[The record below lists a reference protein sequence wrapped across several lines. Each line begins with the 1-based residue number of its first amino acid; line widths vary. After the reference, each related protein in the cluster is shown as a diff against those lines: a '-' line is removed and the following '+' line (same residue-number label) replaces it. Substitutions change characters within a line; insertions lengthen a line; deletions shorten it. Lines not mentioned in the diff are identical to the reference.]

1 MYLQQKNLYINDDN
15 YVMVDLNTYRIFYLT
30 ENLVHALQDK
40 EAVAFSK
47 EENDIWQ
54 IIQNLK
60 PAQSVNETFYNAIK
74 IHVSNSC
81 NLACKYCYAN
91 GGNYG
96 FQDSLMTQETADKIL
111 KTIDEWKVFQK
122 LEYITFF
129 GGEPLLAWKII
140 NYICE
145 HTVHRNVKYLLQTN
159 GTVINEEI
167 LEMLKKYDISV
178 TVSIDGPQKVHD
190 FNRID
195 KNGNGTFQKV
205 LYNIQKMK
213 DCGVHVPA
221 IQATL
226 SSEFTNE
233 YSREEIA
240 DIIYELTGVQQI
252 KVEFDL
258 ECPQKTGE
266 TEQKREIEFFFDR
279 VMKEEY
285 ILDNDVHK
293 IISTIL
299 SKKYKDYICSAGNG
313 TITVDVSGNLFPCQL
328 FLDNKLMCMGKIG
341 ENLFTEA
348 AELLKKSRKQPCQ
361 RCLAKSTCYLCA
373 ATGVNEKICQS
384 KRSLTEKVLKYMTDL
399 VYRDKYIEFYNKFK
413 NLCS

>member
-167 LEMLKKYDISV
+167 LEMLKS
-178 TVSIDGPQKVHD
+178 
-190 FNRID
+190 F
-195 KNGNGTFQKV
+195 
-205 LYNIQKMK
+205 
-213 DCGVHVPA
+213 
-221 IQATL
+221 
-226 SSEFTNE
+226 
-233 YSREEIA
+233 
-240 DIIYELTGVQQI
+240 
-252 KVEFDL
+252 
-258 ECPQKTGE
+258 
-266 TEQKREIEFFFDR
+266 
-279 VMKEEY
+279 
-285 ILDNDVHK
+285 
-293 IISTIL
+293 
-299 SKKYKDYICSAGNG
+299 
-313 TITVDVSGNLFPCQL
+313 
-328 FLDNKLMCMGKIG
+328 
-341 ENLFTEA
+341 
-348 AELLKKSRKQPCQ
+348 
-361 RCLAKSTCYLCA
+361 
-373 ATGVNEKICQS
+373 
-384 KRSLTEKVLKYMTDL
+384 
-399 VYRDKYIEFYNKFK
+399 
-413 NLCS
+413 

>member
-40 EAVAFSK
+40 EAVPFSK

-96 FQDSLMTQETADKIL
+96 FQDSLMTHETADKIL

-145 HTVHRNVKYLLQTN
+145 HTVHRNVKHLLQTN

-240 DIIYELTGVQQI
+240 DIIYELTGVRQI
-252 KVEFDL
+252 KVEFEL
-258 ECPQKTGE
+258 ECQKEVGK
-266 TEQKREIEFFFDR
+266 TEQKKEIEVFFDR

-293 IISTIL
+293 IISTIM
-299 SKKYKDYICSAGNG
+299 SKKYKDYICSAGNR
-313 TITVDVSGNLFPCQL
+313 TITVDVNGNLFPCQL
-328 FLDNKLMCMGKIG
+328 FLDNKLMCMGEIG
-341 ENLFTEA
+341 A
-348 AELLKKSRKQPCQ
+348 SCIIQ
-361 RCLAKSTCYLCA
+361 
-373 ATGVNEKICQS
+373 I
-384 KRSLTEKVLKYMTDL
+384 
-399 VYRDKYIEFYNKFK
+399 
-413 NLCS
+413 